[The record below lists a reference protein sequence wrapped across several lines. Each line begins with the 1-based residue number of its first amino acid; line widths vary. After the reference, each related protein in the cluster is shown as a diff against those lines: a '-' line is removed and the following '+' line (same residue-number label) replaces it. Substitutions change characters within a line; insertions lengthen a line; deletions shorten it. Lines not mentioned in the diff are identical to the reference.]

1 MKKLENKVLFIT
13 GGNSGFGKTSAL
25 EAAREGAIIVVA
37 DLIGKVDGE
46 TIAEIKAPGVESMI
60 VPIEVSDK

>member
-1 MKKLENKVLFIT
+1 MFIT
-13 GGNSGFGKTSAL
+13 GGNSGIGKTSAL
-25 EAAREGAIIVVA
+25 EPVREGAIVVVA

-60 VPIEVSDK
+60 VPIDVSDI